1 LNGWLKTRPEGV
13 KEGEKAELTRDD
25 EMDKP
30 FVLIIEDDRDIA
42 ALFRHVMD
50 LAGYRTEIATN
61 GTLAVERLS
70 RSLPDIVLLDLTLP
84 GTTGSEI
91 LQMMR
96 ADDRL
101 KFIPVVVVTAYP
113 ELARSLNVEPDL
125 IMLKPVSSSQL
136 TDLVQRLRRTGKKMD
151 LTPFGKTP
159 WGNITGLY
167 NRSFFEIRLDYALKS
182 LKEKGQGL
190 FAVLLVGP
198 SQLEDLGKG
207 LRRRYSQ
214 ETVRQVA
221 ELLKK
226 TVRPTD
232 TIAMFEQDHF
242 FILIENVPDGDI
254 PKLIVSR
261 IQEKLRDLP
270 PVEDEGKYT
279 ASIGALLCDSHYEQ
293 VYEIQRDIKAVYSAI
308 FAPGQT
314 GVLIFD
320 QVTITQTGR
329 LHLHQR
335 K

>member
-1 LNGWLKTRPEGV
+1 MIEDPLGGGQK
-13 KEGEKAELTRDD
+13 GEKAKLIKED

-50 LAGYRTEIATN
+50 LAGYRTEIAAN

-84 GTTGSEI
+84 GTSGAEI

-96 ADDRL
+96 ADERL
-101 KFIPVVVVTAYP
+101 KKVPVVVVTAYS
-113 ELARSLNVEPDL
+113 EIAQSLDVEPDL
-125 IMLKPVSSSQL
+125 VMLKPVSSNQL

-159 WGNITGLY
+159 WGSITGLY

-182 LKEKGQGL
+182 LKEKGQTL

-198 SQLEDLGKG
+198 SQVESSGKG

-226 TVRPTD
+226 SVRPTD

-254 PKLIVSR
+254 PKVIVSR
-261 IQEKLRDLP
+261 IQEKLKDLP
-270 PVEDEGKYT
+270 AVEDEERYI
-279 ASIGALLCDSHYEQ
+279 ASIGVLLCDDRYEQ
-293 VYEIQRDIKAVYSAI
+293 VYEIQRDIKAVYSAV
-308 FAPGQT
+308 FAEGQT

-320 QVTITQTGR
+320 HVTISQTGR
-329 LHLHQR
+329 LHLHQKR
-335 K
+335 